1 MSDRLR
7 SSQLQLR
14 RDLEEL
20 TRLRENIEQL
30 TTTYIKKQAE
40 LLRNV
45 QEKGELQT
53 VAMLAHYL
61 KEGAKLT
68 WGHRGWEIAD
78 TRVRVPTRIVE
89 HLYGLGFARPEAQH
103 DRHDLDDDRPGEIVY
118 KLLSN
123 NPVRGFRDNMSRR
136 VFRANQNRAYFE
148 YLNRLLALYQEHSV
162 LRDAVSYRAVFCE
175 KIRFTYHFAWLYFAG
190 ILHWIG
196 ISEAFRMRIA
206 HDSIEVIA
214 SLVG

>member
-1 MSDRLR
+1 MSDRLK

-14 RDLEEL
+14 KDLEDL
-20 TRLRENIEQL
+20 NRLGEHIQQL
-30 TTTYIKKQAE
+30 TMTYIKKQAA

-53 VAMLAHYL
+53 VALLAHYL
-61 KEGAKLT
+61 KEGAKLR
-68 WGHRGWEIAD
+68 WGYRGWEIAD
-78 TRVRVPTRIVE
+78 TGVRVPTRIVE
-89 HLYGLGFARPEAQH
+89 HLYGLGFARPKAEH
-103 DRHDLDDDRPGEIVY
+103 DRHDVDDRPDEIVDT
-118 KLLSN
+118 LLSN

-136 VFRANQNRAYFE
+136 AFRANQNLAYFE
-148 YLNRLLALYQEHSV
+148 YLNGLLQLYQEHSV
-162 LRDAVSYRAVFCE
+162 LRGAVSYAAVLGE

-206 HDSIEVIA
+206 QDSIQAIA